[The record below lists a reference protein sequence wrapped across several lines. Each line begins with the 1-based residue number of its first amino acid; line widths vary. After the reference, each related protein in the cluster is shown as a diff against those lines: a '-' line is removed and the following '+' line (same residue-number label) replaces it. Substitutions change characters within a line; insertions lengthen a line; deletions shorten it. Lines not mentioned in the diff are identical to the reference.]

1 MTAPFTGSTGSGRQ
15 DALRP
20 PTGGPG
26 RPAPSFLINKAP
38 QGPRRQAGAG
48 PQSFISR
55 AKTTIGNF
63 QRPGGGTV
71 PQRAPIARPTQSTIA
86 GPRRPA
92 APTIPAE
99 LPGDVRQAGVVG
111 QPAPVQQP
119 PQVSG
124 GAGPSRPPIG
134 GAPAPAPPLTTPAPA
149 PAPVQQ
155 PAVAPQ
161 PAPPAPAGPVAGNPL
176 TPGVDTVP
184 LSGLGG
190 LIERQLANPS
200 RFGSEEFQRSLEG
213 FGASSRA
220 DEEQAANRARSLAN
234 ARGVF
239 FGSGGIR
246 EEERSRQPFQRGRA
260 DLANSLLLSQAQTG
274 GQDLQGA
281 IGNAFRFGENITSAD
296 QFAAGLGERVLGR
309 GLEGAPSI
317 DAAAAN
323 IANQPLPGAGPGPD
337 FGGVADLV
345 SNFQRPGGGGAPSPS
360 GGGGVT
366 GAIGNAIGGVNFGGG
381 LGRTSPGGTFQG
393 GPPPPIPGG
402 VNFTGGLRP
411 GSSRNFANRPT
422 DPFQFNLRGDI

>member
-1 MTAPFTGSTGSGRQ
+1 MTAPFTGSPDSGRQ

-26 RPAPSFLINKAP
+26 RPAPSFLMNSRAP
-38 QGPRRQAGAG
+38 QR
-48 PQSFISR
+48 
-55 AKTTIGNF
+55 
-63 QRPGGGTV
+63 
-71 PQRAPIARPTQSTIA
+71 RAPIARPTQSTIA

-119 PQVSG
+119 QQQAATFDRAPIAPPLRQPAPQP
-124 GAGPSRPPIG
+124 A
-134 GAPAPAPPLTTPAPA
+134 APAPAQPPQ
-149 PAPVQQ
+149 V
-155 PAVAPQ
+155 
-161 PAPPAPAGPVAGNPL
+161 GPVGGNPL
-176 TPGVDTVP
+176 TPDVNAVP

-260 DLANSLLLSQAQTG
+260 DLANTLLLSQAQMG

-345 SNFQRPGGGGAPSPS
+345 SNFQRPGGGGAPAPT
-360 GGGGVT
+360 GGGGVA
-366 GAIGNAIGGVNFGGG
+366 GAIGNAIGGINFGGG

-422 DPFQFNLRGDI
+422 DPFQFNLGRDI